1 MGHSKDPSP
10 GILKLVSFS
19 QSGVQPKEHFLGSL
33 LGSWRM
39 QPQREQVSVYVLASF
54 FIQLA
59 YFVPQ
64 RRRVPLL
71 PNYAHELCTQ
81 RKERHSLTTK
91 TVSRILPTT
100 PFSRNFSVVE
110 CASAGS

>member
-1 MGHSKDPSP
+1 MGHSKDPGP
-10 GILKLVSFS
+10 GILKLVSFP

-33 LGSWRM
+33 LSPWRLK
-39 QPQREQVSVYVLASF
+39 PQREQVPVNVVARL
-54 FIQLA
+54 FIELA

-71 PNYAHELCTQ
+71 PNHAHELCTQ

-91 TVSRILPTT
+91 TLSAIFSTT
-100 PFSRNFSVVE
+100 PFREILV
-110 CASAGS
+110 